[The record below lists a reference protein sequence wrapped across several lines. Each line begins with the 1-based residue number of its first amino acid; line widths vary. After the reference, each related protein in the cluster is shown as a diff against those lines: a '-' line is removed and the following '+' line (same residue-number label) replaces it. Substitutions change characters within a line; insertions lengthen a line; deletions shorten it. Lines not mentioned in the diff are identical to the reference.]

1 MLVLG
6 GLLALAACSSASSAV
21 TSNNPVTIT
30 VPTPTTAG
38 SSGQPTPQIGTVLD
52 LIIPAGVQSMS
63 LHDQDG
69 RVVTLASLKGK
80 TVVVSPNLTLC
91 QEFCPL
97 ISSNLRA
104 VNQAVNASGLQDKVV
119 VLEVTVDPDR
129 DDVKHLKAYQSLFG
143 AEPNWKFLGGTPTQI
158 AAFWGAFHLSY
169 NKTTNATGTPHPRD
183 WLTGAPVT
191 YDVDHSNIVY
201 VLGPDG
207 HIKWLVSANP
217 YVNGAPIPKTLQ
229 KFLNAQGISNRDNL
243 PNPAWTAVDVEQA
256 VAYASGSPV
265 HKS

>member
-1 MLVLG
+1 VLALG
-6 GLLALAACSSASSAV
+6 GLLALAGCSSSSSSLAS
-21 TSNNPVTIT
+21 NQPVTIT
-30 VPTPTTAG
+30 VPTPDGGG
-38 SSGQPTPQIGTVLD
+38 SSKQPIPKVGTVLD
-52 LIIPAGVQSMS
+52 QTIPAEVESLP

-104 VNQAVNASGLQDKVV
+104 VDQAVNASGLTDKVV
-119 VLEVTVDPDR
+119 VLEVTVDPGR

-143 AEPNWKFLGGTPTQI
+143 AEPNWEFLAGTSTQI
-158 AAFWGAFHLSY
+158 AAFWKAFHLSY
-169 NKTTNATGTPHPRD
+169 DKTANASSTAQPHD
-183 WLTGAPVT
+183 WLTGAPMT
-191 YDVDHSNIVY
+191 YDVSHSNIVY

-217 YVNGAPIPKTLQ
+217 YLNGAPIPMKLQ
-229 KFLNAQGISNRDNL
+229 TFLNENGLANRDNL
-243 PNPAWTAVDVEQA
+243 PNPNWTASDVEQA

-265 HKS
+265 TSS